1 MVAYEKGKMRM
12 DQKRITTA
20 LNPAVGAA
28 AEQSSLNMYAQS
40 IANLSPEINENTS
53 DYIGFCTD
61 NSISGKTEDK
71 VETDWYDD
79 PDQEFTLRII
89 RRTADPSYLPTI
101 SMTQLYDQVYC
112 AKPPL
117 IENLLY
123 PGTYLFVGAPK
134 LGKSFLM
141 LQIAYH
147 VAAGLPLWEYP
158 VRQSSVLYLA
168 LEDDPRRLQERLY
181 RMFGTECTDRLHMA
195 TRADSLDGSLLG
207 QMRRFLSEH
216 PDTGVIIID
225 TLQKIRA
232 NADERYSYA
241 NDYDVIVKL
250 KDFADQAGICLLLV
264 HHTRKQQADDKFEMI
279 SGTNGLL
286 GASDG
291 AFLLHKEKRTSC
303 EAVLDVSGRDQADQS
318 LHLNRNPETL
328 LWELETADMQV
339 LSVRPEPLLETVA
352 ELVSVENPN
361 WTGTATEL
369 AEVLHTELSPNKLTM
384 KLGINASRLF
394 HEYGITFEKTRTRSN
409 RQITLHRD
417 VAGT

>member
-40 IANLSPEINENTS
+40 IANPSPEINENTS

-195 TRADSLDGSLLG
+195 TRADYKAKRKHTKRDKVVFLCVKAKSSKKSYMILTPWRHGCG
-207 QMRRFLSEH
+207 IIMRIYMS
-216 PDTGVIIID
+216 
-225 TLQKIRA
+225 
-232 NADERYSYA
+232 
-241 NDYDVIVKL
+241 
-250 KDFADQAGICLLLV
+250 
-264 HHTRKQQADDKFEMI
+264 
-279 SGTNGLL
+279 
-286 GASDG
+286 
-291 AFLLHKEKRTSC
+291 
-303 EAVLDVSGRDQADQS
+303 
-318 LHLNRNPETL
+318 
-328 LWELETADMQV
+328 
-339 LSVRPEPLLETVA
+339 TVT
-352 ELVSVENPN
+352 V
-361 WTGTATEL
+361 
-369 AEVLHTELSPNKLTM
+369 M
-384 KLGINASRLF
+384 
-394 HEYGITFEKTRTRSN
+394 
-409 RQITLHRD
+409 
-417 VAGT
+417 

>member
-1 MVAYEKGKMRM
+1 MIVYEKGKKRM

-20 LNPAVGAA
+20 LGPAVGTA

-40 IANLSPEINENTS
+40 IANPSPEINENTG
-53 DYIGFCTD
+53 DHIGFYTD
-61 NSISGKTEDK
+61 NSISGKTEEN

-79 PDQEFTLRII
+79 SDQEFTLRII
-89 RRTADPSYLPTI
+89 RKTADPYYLPTI

-147 VAAGLPLWEYP
+147 VAAGLPLWEYS
-158 VRQSSVLYLA
+158 VRQRTVLYLA

-291 AFLLHKEKRTSC
+291 AFLLHKEKRISC

-417 VAGT
+417 VAGA